1 MEIGEKKSFRNR
13 AAFRKWLEK
22 NHAKKRELWV
32 IYYRKHA
39 GKRGM
44 VYDEAVEEALCYGW
58 IDSTVKGLDNDRRV
72 QRFTP
77 RNPKSGWSELNLIRA
92 RKMIEQGKMEK
103 AGMEKL
109 GDALEKECKKKIIPE
124 TPEDLKKALS
134 KNRKARENFEKF
146 APCYKRHYIWHIEG
160 AKMKETRER
169 RIKFVVKRAEQN
181 KKPGMP

>member
-1 MEIGEKKSFRNR
+1 
-13 AAFRKWLEK
+13 WLRK

-32 IYYRKHA
+32 IYYKKHA

-44 VYDEAVEEALCYGW
+44 VYDEAVEEAICYGW
-58 IDSTVKGLDNDRRV
+58 IDSTVKRLDYDRTV

-77 RNPKSGWSELNLIRA
+77 RNPKSGWSELNLTRA
-92 RKMIEQGKMEK
+92 RKLIKQGKITK

-109 GDALEKECKKKIIPE
+109 GDALERECKRKINPE
-124 TPEDLKKALS
+124 TPEDLRKALG
-134 KNRKARENFEKF
+134 KNKKARENFENF

-169 RIKFVVKRAEQN
+169 RIRFVVDRAALN
-181 KKPGMP
+181 KKPGVP